1 MALKTEPRLE
11 VYRFHPLVLGTAVVG
26 AIFLQTSLPLYLP
39 FIPFLVLLDLPLLLV
54 IYFGFSRRNP
64 ATGLLLGLAIGI
76 LQDALSYHPIGLYGM
91 AKTLVGYGASSLSGR
106 IDTEPRTAR
115 LLLVFGFYY
124 LHQLAYGLIQRLL
137 LDQPADFISFSVLEG
152 ALVNSL
158 VSVLV
163 FPLLDRFR
171 QST

>member
-1 MALKTEPRLE
+1 MALKREARLE
-11 VYRFHPLVLGTAVVG
+11 VYRFHPLVLITSVVT

-39 FIPFLVLLDLPLLLV
+39 FLPFLSLLDLPLILV

-91 AKTLVGYGASSLSGR
+91 AKTLVGYGASSLSSR
-106 IDTEPRTAR
+106 IDTEPRSAR
-115 LLLVFGFYY
+115 LLLVFGFYFV
-124 LHQLAYGLIQRLL
+124 HQWSYGLIQRLL
-137 LDQPADFISFSVLEG
+137 LDQPADFFTFSALEG

-158 VSVLV
+158 LSVLV